1 MTFILNIMNLIMSI
15 LIIVSAYG
23 TYQAMK
29 ETDENM
35 KYLQCDSFAYNQE
48 QAPSYCK

>member
-15 LIIVSAYG
+15 LILVSAYG

-29 ETDENM
+29 ETDDNM
-35 KYLQCDSFAYNQE
+35 KMYACDAYAYNWE
-48 QAPSYCK
+48 QSPDYCK